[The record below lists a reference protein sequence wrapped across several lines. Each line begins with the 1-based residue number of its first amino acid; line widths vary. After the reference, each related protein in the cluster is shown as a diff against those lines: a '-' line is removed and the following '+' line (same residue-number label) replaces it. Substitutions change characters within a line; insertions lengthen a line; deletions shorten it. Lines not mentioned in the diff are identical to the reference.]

1 MIEHFA
7 CSVFLLFLT
16 WLVHYIFKRPKRD
29 KIFST
34 TPSTERTKSVVRKK
48 KLVTSSNLSES
59 YIPEYVPVY
68 TAPENVSSRTSEFKA
83 PAPRFNKSGL
93 SESRWQRTKNVRR
106 GSLDTSSSSSDSDY
120 YSDEDTTTYPRFK
133 VERRPLVKPSS
144 LSVTQTPSHFR
155 PALVESRALKKRKH
169 RSSTDREKKR
179 KRRFACESTASVKGA
194 TITVKRRKWN
204 NEKTGKI
211 QKKRSLS
218 AEHRTSRRLKVK
230 KIDASALYDPIYD
243 VDCGIGLSSS
253 LLADP
258 SPPVNVRERLR
269 TE

>member
-1 MIEHFA
+1 MLDHLA
-7 CSVFLLFLT
+7 CPVLLLFLT
-16 WLVHYIFKRPKRD
+16 WFAHYIFKRPKKD
-29 KIFST
+29 KISST
-34 TPSTERTKSVVRKK
+34 TYSTERTETVVTNK
-48 KLVTSSNLSES
+48 KLVMISNSRES

-68 TAPENVSSRTSEFKA
+68 TVPEKVSSKTAEFKA
-83 PAPRFNKSGL
+83 PAPRCNKSRQ
-93 SESRWQRTKNVRR
+93 SESRRQRTKNVRR
-106 GSLDTSSSSSDSDY
+106 ASLDTDSSSSDSED
-120 YSDEDTTTYPRFK
+120 YSDEDLTTYPRFK

-155 PALVESRALKKRKH
+155 PALGESTMMKKTKH

-204 NEKTGKI
+204 IEKTGKT

-218 AEHRTSRRLKVK
+218 AEHRVSRRLKVK

-243 VDCGIGLSSS
+243 VDCGLKLSLS
-253 LLADP
+253 LLADA
-258 SPPVNVRERLR
+258 SPPVNVRERLI
-269 TE
+269 TK